1 MQHQD
6 ETCGQELAASA
17 VVPEQLAALFR
28 HVAANL
34 RDHAAWVGTA
44 SVDTKRE
51 HDAMMDVAHGYEA
64 IGLSAQRTATLMRTL
79 ENLPTVSHDPQ
90 KLDRKKFLVWMKTK
104 IDLQRELARL
114 LMEHAEQSERV
125 LQEMGE
131 QQRSER

>member
-17 VVPEQLAALFR
+17 VIPERLAALFE

-44 SVDTKRE
+44 TADAKRE

-64 IGLSAQRTATLMRTL
+64 ISVAAQRTATLMRTL
-79 ENLPTVSHDPQ
+79 EHLPTASHDP
-90 KLDRKKFLVWMKTK
+90 KKMDREKFLAWMKTK
-104 IDLQRELARL
+104 IDLQLELASM
-114 LMEHAEQSERV
+114 LMEHAEQSQRV
-125 LQEMGE
+125 LREMGGP
-131 QQRSER
+131 ERD